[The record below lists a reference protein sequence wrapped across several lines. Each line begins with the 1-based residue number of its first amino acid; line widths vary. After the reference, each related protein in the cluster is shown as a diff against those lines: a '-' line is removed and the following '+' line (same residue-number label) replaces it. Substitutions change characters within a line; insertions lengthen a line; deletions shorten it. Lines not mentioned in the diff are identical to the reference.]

1 MESPEGHQQRFLV
14 ERPAGALAGLK
25 FMLCSWRRNSV
36 MPSAE
41 SEGLRQKVF
50 VRRSSCGLIV
60 GGVFVIYDS
69 LTTDLGEDER
79 NSDGF

>member
-1 MESPEGHQQRFLV
+1 MSKQRGSEERRGGGLPVKSPEGHQQRFLV

-50 VRRSSCGLIV
+50 MWFDCWWSFC
-60 GGVFVIYDS
+60 
-69 LTTDLGEDER
+69 DL
-79 NSDGF
+79 